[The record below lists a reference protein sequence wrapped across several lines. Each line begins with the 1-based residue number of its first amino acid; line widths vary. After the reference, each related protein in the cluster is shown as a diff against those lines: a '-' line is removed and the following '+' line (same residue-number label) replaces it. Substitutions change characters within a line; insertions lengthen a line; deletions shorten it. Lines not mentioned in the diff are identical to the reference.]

1 MAGVACVAWSFSN
14 MENHSSASALA
25 LLGCLESWNVGMLE
39 CWNAVKVLWRIA
51 NSCTMQCQLDAKTRS
66 VDVMVAMSQCQHIFA
81 PSFFFKKYSY
91 SYLLLPLAY

>member
-1 MAGVACVAWSFSN
+1 MAWNGSARYEMAGVACVAWSFSK

-39 CWNAVKVLWRIA
+39 CWNAVKVLWRVA

-66 VDVMVAMSQCQHIFA
+66 SFRRCDGWAMSQ
-81 PSFFFKKYSY
+81 
-91 SYLLLPLAY
+91 